1 MVDKKPANYVGG
13 RAKDPTR
20 LSTDPAQIRRRLRR
34 GKNREEDIALYA
46 EHSHYFK
53 PVHDWDLEELAHGR
67 PRGKNG
73 GFQGRAPGWLTAEIV
88 REARKR
94 LVDHTSGLLGKHVE
108 FAVRTMIKLIKSEE
122 YDEKGRPIVDAKTK
136 LQACMFII
144 EHVKGKPQQFME
156 VDATNF
162 TRQMVAAAII
172 LDDGSPQDEPVVLEG
187 EFEEQEEEDDGTT
200 D

>member
-1 MVDKKPANYVGG
+1 MAGNKPANYTGG

-20 LSTDPAQIRRRLRR
+20 LSTDPGQIRRRLRR

-53 PVHDWDLEELAHGR
+53 PVHEWDMEELAHGR
-67 PRGKNG
+67 PRGKTG
-73 GFQGRAPGWLTAEIV
+73 TFQGRAPGWLTADIV

-108 FAVRTMIKLIKSEE
+108 FAVRTMIKLIRSEE
-122 YDEKGRPIVDAKTK
+122 VDEKGRPIVDAKTK

-156 VDATNF
+156 LDASDNV
-162 TRQMVAAAII
+162 RRMIASAIV
-172 LDDGSPQDEPVVLEG
+172 LDDGAPQDEHVIIEG
-187 EFEEQEEEDDGTT
+187 TTIEEEEDDADGE
-200 D
+200 